1 MCDLLLLYFLLQ
13 SIKFWRGK
21 KLTKGYFKTIA
32 QFFDRYCAWILTF
45 TV

>member
-13 SIKFWRGK
+13 GIKFWRGK
-21 KLTKGYFKTIA
+21 KLAKGYFKTVA
-32 QFFDRYCAWILTF
+32 QFFDCYCAWILTF

>member
-13 SIKFWRGK
+13 GIKFWRGK
-21 KLTKGYFKTIA
+21 KLTKGYFKTVA
-32 QFFDRYCAWILTF
+32 QLFDCYCAWILTF